1 MLKRRDLV
9 RTGPLLL
16 PVLALLLAVRR
27 GGKTAARAK
36 DKPPA
41 GRRV

>member
-16 PVLALLLAVRR
+16 PVLALLLAARR
-27 GGKTAARAK
+27 DRKAAARTQ